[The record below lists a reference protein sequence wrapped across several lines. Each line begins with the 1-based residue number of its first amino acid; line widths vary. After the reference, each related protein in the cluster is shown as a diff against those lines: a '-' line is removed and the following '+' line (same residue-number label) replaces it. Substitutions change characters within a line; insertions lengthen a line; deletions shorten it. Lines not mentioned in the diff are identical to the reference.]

1 MSGLGCIR
9 DARFRH
15 VKNLFNGDF
24 RPSTV
29 IKPKFEQPV
38 SGSGSRVSSKE
49 IETVVLDPKV
59 LIDRN
64 ERQTFRPR
72 FDWRHE
78 YIAVAMSTT
87 ISVLG
92 VIE

>member
-1 MSGLGCIR
+1 MSAFPESGRANLLKWPDIR
-9 DARFRH
+9 VR
-15 VKNLFNGDF
+15 F

>member
-1 MSGLGCIR
+1 MSAFTQSSRSDQRKFKKTTGC
-9 DARFRH
+9 
-15 VKNLFNGDF
+15 F